1 MREDLVLFGKLSIS
15 NETDIINS
23 TEIDSESI
31 ITDTIHIK
39 KKIHQYRD
47 LRNEN
52 AKTNIKRITAPRTP

>member
-15 NETDIINS
+15 NETDMINS